1 MKKKY
6 VSSIGID
13 ERVQFKSYKDDIC
26 VQMMSFE
33 ADVECGTFDGHP
45 KALRNVK
52 FYVIRG
58 GSQPLLGKLTAL
70 ALNVLRLGPPT
81 ENQTVNNVRDVIP
94 FPYIKGVTVRFQVNP
109 QVKPVN
115 LGIRRI
121 PVALRSAVKEKL
133 NELLEKDIIE
143 RVKEYSEWCSP
154 IVTTFKD
161 NGELRLCID
170 MRQVNKAIRR
180 EHYPLPRFDDM
191 MPRLEGA
198 KIFSKLDI
206 KSAFHQCLLDKASRI
221 MTTFITPWGRFRYKR
236 LMFGITCGPEIFQ
249 RIMTDILVD
258 CKNVIVFIDDI
269 LIFGTSK
276 ADHDEC
282 LRKV

>member
-1 MKKKY
+1 
-6 VSSIGID
+6 
-13 ERVQFKSYKDDIC
+13 
-26 VQMMSFE
+26 MMSFT
-33 ADVECGTFDGHP
+33 ADIECGAMDGHP
-45 KALRNVK
+45 KTLNDVK

-70 ALNVLRLGPPT
+70 ALNVLRLGPPM
-81 ENQTVNNVRDVIP
+81 ENQTINNVRNIIP

-109 QVKPVN
+109 DVKPVN
-115 LGIRRI
+115 LRVRRV
-121 PVALRSAVKEKL
+121 PVALQSSVKEKL
-133 NELLEKDIIE
+133 NELLGKDIIE
-143 RVKEYSEWCSP
+143 RVEGYSEWCSP

-180 EHYPLPRFDDM
+180 EHFPLPRFDDM
-191 MPRLEGA
+191 MPRLDGA

-206 KSAFHQCLLDKASRI
+206 KSAFHQYLLDETSRI

-236 LMFGITCGPEIFQ
+236 LVFGVTCAPEIFQ
-249 RIMTDILVD
+249 RIMTDILVE

-269 LIFGTSK
+269 LIYATSK
-276 ADHDEC
+276 QEHDEC
-282 LRKV
+282 LRRVKY